1 MRMALDGAIPGRQV
15 GGMTDAITPPRDIAR
30 QLFTAGVAAADP
42 SGAVRRALEKAS
54 VAAPPGGRLVVIALG
69 KAALGMARA
78 AMAAARPDAVL
89 VVTNYENAAELPG
102 AQVMASGHPVPD
114 ARGEAAARRVEA
126 LLGDLGPG
134 DRVLALISG
143 GGSALLPAP
152 APGLTLEDKARVNRL
167 LLASGAEITEM
178 NLVRQQLSRLK
189 GGGFLRVA
197 APAGVTALILSDV
210 IGDDLRVIASG
221 PTVAPIGTQ
230 AEARAALQARGIWE
244 DLPESVRAHLSAPSE
259 APDLPT
265 ADNRLIGSNAQSV
278 VAMAAAAPDAQVIEA
293 PLEGDVAE
301 AAARIAA
308 LGPGTWLMGG
318 ETTVVLRGT
327 GRGGRNQE
335 LALRVALL
343 AEARGWV
350 PGWVFL
356 SGGTDG
362 RDGPTDAAGGL
373 VDAGTL
379 GRIRAAG
386 LDPQALLA
394 RNDSYAALQAAGDLL
409 ITGAT
414 GTNVADLQVLIRP
427 R

>member
-1 MRMALDGAIPGRQV
+1 M
-15 GGMTDAITPPRDIAR
+15 DATRSPRDTAR
-30 QLFTAGVAAADP
+30 QLFMAGVAAADP
-42 SGAVRRALEKAS
+42 SGAVRRALQEAP
-54 VAAPPGGRLVVIALG
+54 VAAPPGGRLAVIAVG

-78 AMAAARPDAVL
+78 AMAVARPDSVL
-89 VVTNYENAAELPG
+89 VVTNYENAADLPG
-102 AQVMASGHPVPD
+102 AEVLAAGHPVPD
-114 ARGEAAARRVEA
+114 AQGEAAARRVEA
-126 LLGDLGPG
+126 LLGQLGPR

-152 APGLTLEDKARVNRL
+152 VQGLTLEDKAQVNRL

-189 GGGFLRVA
+189 GGGLLRAA

-221 PTVAPIGTQ
+221 PTVAPIGTR
-230 AEARAALQARGIWE
+230 AEALAALRARGVWD
-244 DLPESVRAHLSAPSE
+244 DLPESVRAHLTAP
-259 APDLPT
+259 AAQLDLPE
-265 ADNRLIGSNAQSV
+265 ADNRLIGSNPRSV
-278 VAMAAAAPDAQVIEA
+278 AAMASAAPEAGVIEA
-293 PLEGDVAE
+293 PLVGDVAE
-301 AAARIAA
+301 AAARIAS

-343 AEARGWV
+343 ARDRGWA

-362 RDGPTDAAGGL
+362 RDGPTDAAGGI

-379 GRIRAAG
+379 GRIRGAG
-386 LDPQALLA
+386 LDPEALLA
-394 RNDSYAALQAAGDLL
+394 RNDSHAALQAAGDLL

-427 R
+427 